1 MNAKFNSGENF
12 TELVFENKN
21 KAYGA
26 YAIRKSYSDNVTK
39 SLVLSS
45 AFFGIIAL
53 VAVLMTRTK
62 MEIPSLEQLVPQ
74 IFVSTVE
81 VVIPEPEKQIV
92 EPKQKVDAAPKT
104 ETGQMTASDNKK
116 DLVDK
121 TNEQKNISKIAN
133 PDGDS
138 SNVKEP
144 EIKIPVIAV
153 PSTPKV
159 EKFAQVMPQMDG
171 MAQFISDNLKYPRM
185 AVENGTKGVV
195 YVTFVV
201 EMDGS
206 ITDIKLLDGIGD
218 GCEQEAMRV
227 VAMMPKWKPG
237 MTDGKPVRVQCN
249 LPVRFR
255 LK

>member
-53 VAVLMTRTK
+53 VAVLLTNR
-62 MEIPSLEQLVPQ
+62 EAVIPTLDNIIPP
-74 IFVSTVE
+74 FVVTSVE
-81 VVIPEPEKQIV
+81 YIIPEPEKPKV
-92 EPKQKVDAAPKT
+92 EPQPKTNSSPKT
-104 ETGQMTASDNKK
+104 ETGQMTATDNKNALNNK
-116 DLVDK
+116 L
-121 TNEQKNISKIAN
+121 NEDKNISKL
-133 PDGDS
+133 PVDGDS
-138 SNVKEP
+138 SNYKDP
-144 EIKIPVIAV
+144 EIKIPVVVAPVIN
-153 PSTPKV
+153 KV

-171 MAQFISDNLKYPRM
+171 MSQFISENLKYPRL

-201 EMDGS
+201 ELDGS
-206 ITDIKLLDGIGD
+206 ITEIKLLDGIGD

>member
-26 YAIRKSYSDNVTK
+26 YAIRKAYADNVTIA
-39 SLVLSS
+39 LTLSS

-53 VAVLMTRTK
+53 IAVLLTNREV
-62 MEIPSLEQLVPQ
+62 EIPTLDSVVLP
-74 IFVSTVE
+74 FVATSIE
-81 VVIPEPEKQIV
+81 YIIPEPEKL
-92 EPKQKVDAAPKT
+92 KVDPQPKTNSSPKT
-104 ETGQMTASDNKK
+104 ETGQMTASDNKN
-116 DLVDK
+116 DLNNK
-121 TNEQKNISKIAN
+121 LNEDKNISKL
-133 PDGDS
+133 PVDGDS
-138 SNVKEP
+138 SNYKDP
-144 EIKIPVIAV
+144 EIKLPIIVAPVIN
-153 PSTPKV
+153 KI
-159 EKFAQVMPQMDG
+159 EKYAQVMPKLDG
-171 MAQFISDNLKYPRM
+171 MADFIHDNLRYPRI

-195 YVTFVV
+195 FVTFVV

-206 ITDIKLLDGIGD
+206 ITDIKLLQGIGD

-227 VAMMPKWKPG
+227 VGMMPKWIPG

-249 LPVRFR
+249 LPVRFN